1 MKKLSCIIV
10 DDEPVA
16 RKILQ
21 EFIEQ
26 VPFLDLLGKFENA
39 MKAEEFLKTN
49 QPRLIF
55 LDIEMPKVSGL
66 QMLKRIN
73 IESMV
78 ILTTAFPQYALDGY
92 EFDIIDYLLKPFDR
106 ERFQTALT
114 RALERIKQR
123 GDKSQGERQA
133 AVLAELKG
141 PSKPLERLAIKSE
154 GRVLFVRLEDINWIE
169 AAHNYVEVHDEKQG
183 HLVRDTVQGIEAK
196 LPPEKFV
203 RISRS
208 VIVNISKIKEMQPL
222 FYGEYTVTLHS
233 GKKLTLSRRYRKKLP
248 ALGLG

>member
-16 RKILQ
+16 RKILE
-21 EFIEQ
+21 EFTEQ

-49 QPRLIF
+49 QPDLIF

-92 EFDIIDYLLKPFDR
+92 ELDIIDYLLKPFALHRFLKAVQKAKDFR
-106 ERFQTALT
+106 EMMTQQGNSQPPSYIFIKSDKRIEKVELNDILYAEVLGNYVTIFTERKTIVAYLT
-114 RALERIKQR
+114 MKSLESQLPDADFIKIHQSFLVNR
-123 GDKSQGERQA
+123 SKIESVEGN
-133 AVLAELKG
+133 ELKVG
-141 PSKPLERLAIKSE
+141 TKSLPISRNYRDSVTSLINERLLK
-154 GRVLFVRLEDINWIE
+154 R
-169 AAHNYVEVHDEKQG
+169 
-183 HLVRDTVQGIEAK
+183 
-196 LPPEKFV
+196 
-203 RISRS
+203 
-208 VIVNISKIKEMQPL
+208 
-222 FYGEYTVTLHS
+222 
-233 GKKLTLSRRYRKKLP
+233 
-248 ALGLG
+248 